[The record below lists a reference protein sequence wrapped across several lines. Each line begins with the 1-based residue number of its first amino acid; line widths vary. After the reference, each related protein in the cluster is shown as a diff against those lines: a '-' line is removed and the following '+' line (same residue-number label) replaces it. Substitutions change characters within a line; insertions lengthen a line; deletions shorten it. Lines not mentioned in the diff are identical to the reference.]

1 MGGTGGR
8 GIKQDYFVENVLE
21 ELDAQEE
28 YYFDRQTSRLILI
41 RNSSSP
47 PEAGSLVAALTPTLV
62 QMAGSAKSAP
72 VHDVEWVGVTFRDTR
87 PTFMAPHEATSG
99 GDWAVHRGKFG
110 AVCSR
115 VLRQRCRS
123 CGDARECTASEF

>member
-62 QMAGSAKSAP
+62 QMAGSAK
-72 VHDVEWVGVTFRDTR
+72 
-87 PTFMAPHEATSG
+87 
-99 GDWAVHRGKFG
+99 
-110 AVCSR
+110 
-115 VLRQRCRS
+115 
-123 CGDARECTASEF
+123 